1 MLIMK
6 KRLSP
11 QDLQIGMYIELPRPW
26 LKHPFVKNE
35 FKITSQEQIQEC
47 IDSNLNEVVINM
59 EKSDLPDQE
68 KPSQPVPEKEEKK
81 DQKKEESDQDQD
93 SLLPDDFEENV
104 NSNNIDPRDQARIVY
119 SSSLNIMQNLLKN
132 PTAENIKEFKE
143 GASQVVNMIL
153 SNDATASFLLNITD
167 YDFNTYTHS
176 VNVGIYSILLAK
188 ALFGNTTMHNMG
200 ELGAGFFLHDIGKV
214 RINPDILNKKGQLSE
229 HEFNKVKTHTTQGH
243 NILSE
248 TNQLSEESKIIVLQ
262 HHERHDGS
270 GYPRGLSGNRIHLY
284 SKICCI
290 ADVYDALISKRPYK
304 EPMTPFAALKLMKK
318 EMLDHFEKDIFREFV
333 LLFQ

>member
-1 MLIMK
+1 
-6 KRLSP
+6 
-11 QDLQIGMYIELPRPW
+11 
-26 LKHPFVKNE
+26 
-35 FKITSQEQIQEC
+35 
-47 IDSNLNEVVINM
+47 M
-59 EKSDLPDQE
+59 EKSDLPNQE
-68 KPSQPVPEKEEKK
+68 KPSQPVQEKK
-81 DQKKEESDQDQD
+81 KKKDRKKEESDQDQD

-214 RINPDILNKKGQLSE
+214 RIDPDILNKKGQLSE